1 MENMKPGLNALPTAG
16 MIVVGLLAL
25 MWLVGGLWTGLAWFD
40 IGAVVL
46 ALVVFGIWF
55 AFRPNRKSPVPE
67 TNMRPG
73 QRI

>member
-1 MENMKPGLNALPTAG
+1 MTNMKPGLNALPMAAI
-16 MIVVGLLAL
+16 IVASAIAL
-25 MWLVGGLWTGLAWFD
+25 MWLIGGLWTGLAWFD

-55 AFRPNRKSPVPE
+55 AFHPNRKAPVPVS
-67 TNMRPG
+67 NMRPG